1 MNEQLRDEVDDLHV
15 MYSDMQASLD
25 KEATKRKEDISKI
38 KSLIK
43 EETTKREECISD
55 IRNEIETKEQKLKDL
70 TPRSSN
76 FQTLG
81 IDVLADKWTL
91 LCLFVWFLTT
101 HQPLSVISVRRY

>member
-15 MYSDMQASLD
+15 KYSDMQSSLD
-25 KEATKRKEDISKI
+25 KETTQRKEDISEI

-55 IRNEIETKEQKLKDL
+55 IRNEIETKEKNLKDV
-70 TPRSSN
+70 TSPYSY
-76 FQTLG
+76 FQTLH
-81 IDVLADKWTL
+81 IDVLAYMWTL

-101 HQPLSVISVRRY
+101 HQPLWVISVRRY